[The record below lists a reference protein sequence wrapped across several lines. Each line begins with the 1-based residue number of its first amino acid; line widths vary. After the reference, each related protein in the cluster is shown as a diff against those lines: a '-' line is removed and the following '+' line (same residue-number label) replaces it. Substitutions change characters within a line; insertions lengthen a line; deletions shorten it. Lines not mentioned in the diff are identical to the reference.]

1 MGATLS
7 TAADLLA
14 PIGPIKIFEVVM
26 VGLDGA
32 GKTTL
37 LSRLKKRDLPPGVSR
52 PTTPTIGCTMETIS
66 FRRNNITI
74 WEFGGMDN
82 IRPLWWRYY
91 WHGHAFIFALDAAA
105 PERFAEAREELDRMH
120 SDSAASYL
128 LLVLANK
135 MDLPQV
141 ESLATVAEALG
152 AERFPKWGRPVV
164 VKGVS
169 ALYDEGMDEVLQWFV
184 ENVTH
189 SLITKQN
196 ENIVKRQSGHI
207 SNAGA
212 RLCEAS

>member
-7 TAADLLA
+7 TAADLLV
-14 PIGPIKIFEVVM
+14 PIGPPKTFEVVM
-26 VGLDGA
+26 VGLDGT

-52 PTTPTIGCTMETIS
+52 PTTPTIGCTKETIS

-82 IRPLWWRYY
+82 IRPLWWRCQSPSHAEISATGFQLTTPLTTDY

-120 SDSAASYL
+120 SDSAASYP

-135 MDLPQV
+135 MDLPQA

-169 ALYDEGMDEVLQWFV
+169 ALYDEGMDEVLQWV
-184 ENVTH
+184 
-189 SLITKQN
+189 
-196 ENIVKRQSGHI
+196 
-207 SNAGA
+207 
-212 RLCEAS
+212 RLTSIA